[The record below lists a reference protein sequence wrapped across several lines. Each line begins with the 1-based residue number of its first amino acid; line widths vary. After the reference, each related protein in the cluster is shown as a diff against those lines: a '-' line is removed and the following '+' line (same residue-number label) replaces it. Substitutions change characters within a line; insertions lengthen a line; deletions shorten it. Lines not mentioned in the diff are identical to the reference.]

1 MGWVG
6 RYKAVVCAVA
16 DVANMETNSV
26 QLEKVHALL
35 GEYSTAMLI
44 TCQGD
49 GTLHA
54 RPMAIAD
61 LSVGCGLRFIT
72 NDQSPKMQEI
82 QTNSHVYV
90 VCQKENSSY
99 LSIAGTASVVFER
112 EGIEAVWDDSFLV
125 WFPKGKEDP
134 HLALI
139 TVVPQRIEYWESHE
153 MNWVSNLWEAAR
165 SYVSGERTRTQSEVG
180 HGVVTLG

>member
-1 MGWVG
+1 MF
-6 RYKAVVCAVA
+6 
-16 DVANMETNSV
+16 
-26 QLEKVHALL
+26 
-35 GEYSTAMLI
+35 I
-44 TCQGD
+44 TYQGD

-82 QTNSHVYV
+82 QTNSHVHV

-99 LSIAGTASVVFER
+99 LSIAGTASVVHER
-112 EGIEAVWDDSFLV
+112 ESIEAVWDDSFLV

-134 HLALI
+134 HLVLI
-139 TVVPQRIEYWESHE
+139 TVIPQRIEYWENHE
-153 MNWVSNLWEAAR
+153 MNRVSYLWEAAR
-165 SYVSGERTRTQSEVG
+165 SYVNGERTRTQSEAG